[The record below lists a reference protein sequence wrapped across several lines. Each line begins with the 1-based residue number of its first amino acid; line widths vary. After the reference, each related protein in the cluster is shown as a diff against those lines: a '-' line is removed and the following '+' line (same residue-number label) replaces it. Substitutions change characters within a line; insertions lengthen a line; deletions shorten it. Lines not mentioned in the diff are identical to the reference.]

1 VWAVVVRPG
10 SRLIR
15 GGGLLGL
22 GIVLVAGCGGPRH
35 PGRAEL
41 QAEIRNLGWDIQQ
54 VASDVF
60 VARLDVGE
68 QRRRVRQTLADLTL
82 APPAG
87 AKARCAVA
95 DAVNEDA
102 RHAADGVDAVKH
114 DDDRVQADLAY
125 VARDLAVL
133 ERSRGSLA
141 TGHGERVQLARAAA
155 LGHQAVRTLT
165 GETASLVRE
174 AGRLRELIDR
184 DARGARASCAAGS
197 RVHV

>member
-1 VWAVVVRPG
+1 MWAVVVRPG

-87 AKARCAVA
+87 TKARCAAA

-102 RHAADGVDAVKH
+102 HHAADGVAAVKH

-141 TGHGERVQLARAAA
+141 GHAEHVRLARAAA
-155 LGHQAVRTLT
+155 LGHRAVRTLT
-165 GETASLVRE
+165 GEAASLVRE

-184 DARGARASCAAGS
+184 DARRARASCAAGS